1 MTSIDISARNAK
13 PFHEIYESRW
23 LQGYVRSKIATD
35 PVYRGVW
42 NRVGSRN
49 NPLLDLGC
57 GVGVLA
63 FYLRERGWLA
73 PITGIDTDLPKI
85 EAARSVAVGRYEGL
99 HFEVGN
105 ALDSLRGFRGDVVM
119 LDLLHYL
126 ADDDQDL
133 LIRRA
138 TEAAAGGGMI
148 LIRDCLREP
157 GWRFALTSL
166 EERFARAI
174 RWLNVPMLNF
184 PSRDRIVGTLQACG
198 FKVEV
203 EPMWGR
209 TPFNNYLITA
219 TSAPGQAVAA
229 KSSDH
234 QNDVMA

>member
-1 MTSIDISARNAK
+1 MTSTDISVRNAR
-13 PFHEIYESRW
+13 PFYKLYESRW
-23 LQGYVRSKIATD
+23 LRNYVRSKLASD
-35 PVYRGVW
+35 PVYLSVW
-42 NRVGSRN
+42 SRVGSRN

-57 GVGVLA
+57 GVGLLA
-63 FYLRERGWLA
+63 FYLRERGWSA
-73 PITGIDTDLPKI
+73 PITGIDTDPPKI
-85 EAARSVAVGRYEGL
+85 KAAQGVAAGRYEGL

-105 ALDSLRGFRGDVVM
+105 ALDYLREFRGDVAM

-126 ADDDQDL
+126 TDEDQDL

-148 LIRDCLREP
+148 VIRDCLREP

-166 EERFARAI
+166 QERFARAI

-219 TSAPGQAVAA
+219 TSVPG
-229 KSSDH
+229 
-234 QNDVMA
+234 